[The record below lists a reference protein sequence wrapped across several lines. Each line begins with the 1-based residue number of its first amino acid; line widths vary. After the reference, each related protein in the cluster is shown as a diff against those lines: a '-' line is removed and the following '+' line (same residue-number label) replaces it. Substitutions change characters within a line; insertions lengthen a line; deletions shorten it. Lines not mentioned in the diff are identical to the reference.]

1 MGVNNDIFW
10 SEIVSGFFFFF
21 LVFIMSLSQTDMQ
34 VLVCSLVF

>member
-10 SEIVSGFFFFF
+10 SEMVSGFFF

-34 VLVCSLVF
+34 VLVFSLLF